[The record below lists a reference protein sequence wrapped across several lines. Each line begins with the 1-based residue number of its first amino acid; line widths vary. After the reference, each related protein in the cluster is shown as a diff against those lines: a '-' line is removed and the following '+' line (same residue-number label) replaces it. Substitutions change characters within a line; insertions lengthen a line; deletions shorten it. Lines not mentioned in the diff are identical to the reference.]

1 MIINKMKMYNV
12 HANFS
17 YSRNLILYIHIQKM
31 YENYKA
37 RIFNEYYEQVFEQI
51 DKLRLNATNHGKS
64 KFISLAHLL
73 NI

>member
-17 YSRNLILYIHIQKM
+17 YSRNLIYEM

-64 KFISLAHLL
+64 RFISLAHLL